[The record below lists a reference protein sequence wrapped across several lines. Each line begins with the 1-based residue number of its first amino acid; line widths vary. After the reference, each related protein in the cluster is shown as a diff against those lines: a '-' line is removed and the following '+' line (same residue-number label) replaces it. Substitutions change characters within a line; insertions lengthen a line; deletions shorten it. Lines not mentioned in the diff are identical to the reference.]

1 MGLHILE
8 SLSLLE
14 VDAEDFVFLQKWAS
28 ADRQSRRE
36 GSGGDLEC
44 EGVHLDGWSCLG
56 WS

>member
-1 MGLHILE
+1 MGLHIL
-8 SLSLLE
+8 L
-14 VDAEDFVFLQKWAS
+14 EDFDFLQKWAS

-44 EGVHLDGWSCLG
+44 EGVHLDGWSRLG